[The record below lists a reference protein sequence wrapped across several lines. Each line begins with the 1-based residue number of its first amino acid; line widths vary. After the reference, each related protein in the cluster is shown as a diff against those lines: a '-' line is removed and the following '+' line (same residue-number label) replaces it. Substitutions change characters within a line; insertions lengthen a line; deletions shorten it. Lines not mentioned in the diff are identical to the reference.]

1 MPPLASN
8 RSMPDSAVIPVL
20 HYPEVPQAVA
30 WLCRAF
36 GLSERLRIGTHR
48 VQLQVAAGMGALVV
62 AQGPSPGTRG
72 TSAGVALMVRIADAD
87 AHHAAAQ
94 AAGAEIMQL
103 PSSYPYGERQ
113 SGVAISKPLYQDDS
127 LVSYRCADPDGYLI
141 EVFWEAERA
150 R

>member
-1 MPPLASN
+1 MLPLPSN

-36 GLSERLRIGTHR
+36 GFSERLRIGTHR

-62 AQGPSPGTRG
+62 AQGPSPRTRG
-72 TSAGVALMVRIADAD
+72 TSPGVALMVRVADAG

-94 AAGAEIMQL
+94 AAGAEITQP
-103 PSSYPYGERQ
+103 PSSHPYGERQ
-113 SGVAISKPLYQDDS
+113 YSA
-127 LVSYRCADPDGYLI
+127 ADPGGCVWTFSQTIADVDPGS
-141 EVFWEAERA
+141 WGGTWMGANSSGA
-150 R
+150 